1 MGRNTIQAPQDDWR
15 ERLFWTSLAVALIA
29 LLLLGLVGLAQ
40 WGARAPLAGLHAM
53 PGSTG
58 LMADL
63 LIPPP
68 APPMPFTAP
77 LPPLPAVGA
86 GAAPRAGPR
95 LECSAS
101 AERHREHPAPLF
113 PVKGELCG
121 VVP

>member
-1 MGRNTIQAPQDDWR
+1 MGRNPIRIPQEDWR
-15 ERLFWTSLAVALIA
+15 ERLFWTSLAVALIT

-40 WGARAPLAGLHAM
+40 WSERAPLAGLHAM

-68 APPMPFTAP
+68 PLPFTAP
-77 LPPLPAVGA
+77 LPLLPAVGA

-95 LECSAS
+95 RECAAN
-101 AERHREHPAPLF
+101 AERHREHPAALF
-113 PVKGELCG
+113 PVNGDLCG